1 MINRSF
7 ILGYYIINGCKSK
20 FIPYEKEVLNQDDI
34 EIHRKVAEKN
44 HRIERINKKIREK
57 NKFLDKK
64 KDEVKIWFV
73 VKQKNPVTLKP

>member
-1 MINRSF
+1 MINRAF

-34 EIHRKVAEKN
+34 EMHRKVAERN
-44 HRIERINKKIREK
+44 HRTDRINKKIREK